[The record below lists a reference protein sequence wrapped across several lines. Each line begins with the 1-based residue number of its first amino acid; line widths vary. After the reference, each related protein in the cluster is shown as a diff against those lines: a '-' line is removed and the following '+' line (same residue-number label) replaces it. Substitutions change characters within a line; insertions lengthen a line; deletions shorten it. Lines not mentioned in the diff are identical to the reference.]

1 MVSGTNG
8 KDDGIPPEDLK
19 NKEWIEPPVA
29 SKIVE
34 NGPPY
39 VVPKNGQVEENGNG
53 GTVDKAAKEA
63 QLLAST
69 SEAIALK
76 VTEGKL
82 EVQKIKALESAKEVA
97 GKHLAKFGAFYLMV
111 MVLVFILSASYLP
124 GDSIAVIAGLVTLVV
139 TNISGIL
146 KSISTEESEQKDP
159 IELMYDIAEKNS
171 ESCEREMKA
180 LVESSERQ
188 QAALLEHMEKT
199 K

>member
-39 VVPKNGQVEENGNG
+39 VVPKNGQVDENGNG

-82 EVQKIKALESAKEVA
+82 ELTYQE
-97 GKHLAKFGAFYLMV
+97 F
-111 MVLVFILSASYLP
+111 LSPYQ
-124 GDSIAVIAGLVTLVV
+124 
-139 TNISGIL
+139 L
-146 KSISTEESEQKDP
+146 KNRS
-159 IELMYDIAEKNS
+159 
-171 ESCEREMKA
+171 R
-180 LVESSERQ
+180 
-188 QAALLEHMEKT
+188 KT
-199 K
+199 QSN